1 MVALP
6 QAIEA
11 QILPS
16 PNLTVLE
23 LLQYDLPIQHPTFP
37 FQITDFFDK
46 NTPNET
52 DPNIISKIPTP
63 SREVVLSLQ
72 THLAT
77 SIKNGNLSIKCIHSI
92 AAAGMTYPLWIVAYW
107 AKVGS
112 VREIRDGEGVNVVNQ
127 IFDVLAIVRW
137 NDKLYYASSK
147 WLTGD
152 HANQMLDLLRKN
164 LQRTRRSKVEVLSTY
179 FYFYRRI
186 GDELSAGISDQI
198 AFLVNLDRNHWV
210 CNVGIHAEHLD
221 MVDSVSLRAKCKLYD

>member
-77 SIKNGNLSIKCIHSI
+77 F
-92 AAAGMTYPLWIVAYW
+92 WIVAYW